1 MNERTNMAKQNH
13 SRKANA
19 RAFEVRVP
27 ASTSNLGAGFDCFG
41 LALQL
46 YLTVSATVAED
57 STLKCNVRFGPGKEN
72 ANLPRTA
79 ENLIY
84 RAMVYAA
91 RREGVSLPPV
101 DLVVDNEIPISR
113 GLGSSA
119 AAIVAGIKL
128 CELLCECP
136 LSNDKVLHYATE
148 FEGHADNVAASLL
161 GGFVVTCISRH
172 GEIVVVRR
180 DWPQDIH
187 VVVVA
192 PNSPLETRLA
202 RAALP
207 RHVNHVDAV
216 FNLQRAA
223 LFNAALSEHRYDLL
237 WEAMQDHLHQEKR
250 QTLMPGLAEALAT
263 PQMPGQLGLALSGAG
278 PSVLALV
285 EKNFEQI
292 GESIARSFR
301 QRGLDTTVRQLE
313 IDNTGCRGR
322 VLPRAQRSARGR
334 TL

>member
-1 MNERTNMAKQNH
+1 MSERTNMAKQSQ
-13 SRKANA
+13 SRKTTT
-19 RAFEVRVP
+19 RTFEVRVP
-27 ASTSNLGAGFDCFG
+27 ASSSNLGAGFDCFG

-46 YLTVSATVAED
+46 YLTVSATVAKD
-57 STLKCNVRFGPGKEN
+57 SKLKCNIRFSPGKEN

-84 RAMVYAA
+84 RALVYAA
-91 RREGVSLPPV
+91 GREQVSLPPV
-101 DLVVDNEIPISR
+101 DLVVDNQIPISR

-128 CELLCECP
+128 CELLCQCP
-136 LSNDKVLHYATE
+136 ISHEKVLHYATE

-161 GGFVVTCISRH
+161 GGLVVTCVSRR
-172 GEIVVVRR
+172 GEVVAVKR

-192 PNSPLETRLA
+192 PDSPLATRLA

-223 LFNAALSEHRYDLL
+223 LFNAALTERRYDLL
-237 WEAMQDHLHQEKR
+237 WEAMQDRLHQEKR
-250 QTLMPGLAEALAT
+250 QSLVPGLAAALAT
-263 PQMPGQLGLALSGAG
+263 PQMPGLLGLALSGAG
-278 PSVLALV
+278 PSVLALA
-285 EKNFEQI
+285 EDHFEEI
-292 GESIARSFR
+292 AETIARCFR
-301 QRGLDTTVRQLE
+301 KHNLKTTVRPLG
-313 IDNTGCRGR
+313 IDTEGCQTR
-322 VLPRAQRSARGR
+322 VLPNATKARRARS
-334 TL
+334 

>member
-1 MNERTNMAKQNH
+1 MSERTNTAKQNQ
-13 SRKANA
+13 SRKTNA

-27 ASTSNLGAGFDCFG
+27 ASTSNLGAGFDCLG

-57 STLKCNVRFGPGKEN
+57 SNVKCNIRFSPGREN
-72 ANLPRTA
+72 VNLPRTA

-84 RAMVYAA
+84 RAMSYAA
-91 RREGVSLPPV
+91 GLEGLTLPKV
-101 DLVVDNEIPISR
+101 DLLIDNEIPISR

-128 CELLCECP
+128 CELLCQCP

-161 GGFVVTCISRH
+161 GGFVVTCISRN
-172 GEIVVVRR
+172 GEIVVVRK

-192 PNSPLETRLA
+192 PNSPLATRLA

-207 RHVNHVDAV
+207 RNVNHVDAV

-223 LFNAALSEHRYDLL
+223 LFDAALTEHRYDLL
-237 WEAMQDHLHQEKR
+237 WEAMQDRLHQEKR
-250 QTLMPGLAEALAT
+250 QSLVPGLAEALAT
-263 PQMPGQLGLALSGAG
+263 PRMPGLLGLALSGAG
-278 PSVLALV
+278 PSVLALA

-292 GESIARSFR
+292 GESIARCFR
-301 QRGLDTTVRQLE
+301 LRRIDTTVRQLE
-313 IDNTGCRGR
+313 IDTVGCQSR
-322 VLPRAQRSARGR
+322 LPQAFSTEARRAG
-334 TL
+334 T

>member
-1 MNERTNMAKQNH
+1 MSERTNTAKQNQ
-13 SRKANA
+13 SRKTNA

-46 YLTVSATVAED
+46 YLTVSATVAEN
-57 STLKCNVRFGPGKEN
+57 SNVKCNIRFSPGNDN

-84 RAMVYAA
+84 RAMSYAA
-91 RREGVSLPPV
+91 GREGLTLPPV
-101 DLVVDNEIPISR
+101 DLLVDNKIPVSR

-136 LSNDKVLHYATE
+136 LLNDKVLHYAIE

-161 GGFVVTCISRH
+161 GGFVVTCVSRQ
-172 GEIVVVRR
+172 GEIVVIKR
-180 DWPQDIH
+180 DWPDEIKI
-187 VVVVA
+187 VVVT
-192 PNSPLETRLA
+192 PDTPLETRLA

-223 LFNAALSEHRYDLL
+223 LFNAALTERQYDLL
-237 WEAMQDHLHQEKR
+237 WEAMQDRLHQEKR
-250 QTLMPGLAEALAT
+250 QSLVPGLAEALAT
-263 PQMPGQLGLALSGAG
+263 PRMPGLLGLALSGAG
-278 PSVLALV
+278 PSVLALAHDH
-285 EKNFEQI
+285 FEPI
-292 GESIARSFR
+292 GETIAQCFR
-301 QRGLDTTVRQLE
+301 KHNIETTVRQLK
-313 IDNTGCRGR
+313 IDTVGCQSG
-322 VLPRAQRSARGR
+322 VQRSSTEARR
-334 TL
+334 ARS